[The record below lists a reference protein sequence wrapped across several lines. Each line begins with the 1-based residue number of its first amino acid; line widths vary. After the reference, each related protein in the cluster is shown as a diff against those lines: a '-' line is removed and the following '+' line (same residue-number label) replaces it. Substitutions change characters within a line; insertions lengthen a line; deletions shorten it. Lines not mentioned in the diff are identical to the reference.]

1 MGVVTLTLFVSC
13 AKDEELPVQQGDY
26 AAVSFSPVLDSEI
39 TRGFGEGFGDGKTV
53 NTLIVGVFDEE
64 LTEELFRKVYDVAEG
79 KTTEAVSLDLL
90 REQTYNIV
98 FWAYC
103 TDSYYDVKDLTAVK
117 INNETTALEFGSE
130 KKIDVMDAFCAT
142 KTDFTVTGDATV
154 NIVLKRPLA
163 KVNIGTT
170 VDAADVSSVTASFPV
185 YNEYHPFNTVG
196 QKLGTDTSNMTFT
209 YTGGFDDKFTVE
221 NKEYT
226 LLGGFYVFADT
237 NTKITGS
244 ITVSRDG
251 SEVKEN
257 DIETPLTVNF
267 QTNILGSF

>member
-1 MGVVTLTLFVSC
+1 MTLTLLVSC

-39 TRGFGEGFGDGKTV
+39 SRGFGEGFGDGTTV
-53 NTLIVGVFDEE
+53 NKLIVGVFDEK
-64 LTEELFRKVYDVAEG
+64 LTEELFRKEYSVANG

-103 TDSYYDVKDLTAVK
+103 TDSYYDVTDLTAVK

-142 KTDFTVTGDATV
+142 KTDFTVTGDATEK
-154 NIVLKRPLA
+154 IVLKRPLA

-170 VDAADVSSVTASFPV
+170 VDAAEVSSVTASFPV
-185 YNEYHPFNTVG
+185 YNEYHPFNAVG
-196 QKLGTDTSNMTFT
+196 EKLGASASTSNLTFT
-209 YTGGFDDKFTVE
+209 YTGNFDDKFTVE
-221 NKEYT
+221 TKEYT

-237 NTKITGS
+237 NTKSITGS
-244 ITVSRDG
+244 ITVSRG

-257 DIETPLTVNF
+257 NIETPLTVNF